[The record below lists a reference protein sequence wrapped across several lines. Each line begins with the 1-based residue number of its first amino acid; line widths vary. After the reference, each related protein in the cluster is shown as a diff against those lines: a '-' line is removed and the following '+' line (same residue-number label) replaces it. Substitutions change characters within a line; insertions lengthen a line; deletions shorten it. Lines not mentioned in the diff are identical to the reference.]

1 MRWEKDETRV
11 LQGIN
16 VKLKINAL
24 EGKPNINT
32 KVLKLLSLS
41 SFFRSFLLARPSF
54 HCFSK
59 TAKVIHGWIV
69 DYTEC
74 LLEFVLNVDL
84 QMTSARKLSRR
95 EKKPRKGKRR
105 RKEKKGKEKKN
116 EKKRDGKG
124 EEKKRRMKVSS
135 S

>member
-1 MRWEKDETRV
+1 MHWKENLTLTRKCENFY
-11 LQGIN
+11 LC
-16 VKLKINAL
+16 L
-24 EGKPNINT
+24 
-32 KVLKLLSLS
+32 
-41 SFFRSFLLARPSF
+41 PSF
-54 HCFSK
+54 VPSCLPARLSIVFSK

-95 EKKPRKGKRR
+95 EKKARKGKRR